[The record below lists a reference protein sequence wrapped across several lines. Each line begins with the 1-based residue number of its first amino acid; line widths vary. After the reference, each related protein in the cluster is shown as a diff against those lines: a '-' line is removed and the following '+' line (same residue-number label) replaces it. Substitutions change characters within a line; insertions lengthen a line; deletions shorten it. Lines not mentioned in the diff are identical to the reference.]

1 MCIRR
6 VVGFAS
12 ILIAIMVGVGSNLGN
27 IIDIPSILIV
37 FGCTN
42 GALLFSGRS
51 IIDAFI
57 PLFSRKSLR
66 SGDGEALSRASET
79 WTEAESYFVGSG
91 FVGFLIG
98 CVIILVNIDNP
109 AHIGPGMAI
118 AILTVLYGIFFKY
131 LICKPIAVYLE
142 MKSYEAY
149 SSAVGR
155 RSADNDIPDR
165 PVALPDT
172 QEETTE

>member
-1 MCIRR
+1 MCINR
-6 VVGFAS
+6 VVGFVF
-12 ILIAIMVGVGSNLGN
+12 ILVAIMGIGSNLGN
-27 IIDIPSILIV
+27 IIYIPSILIV
-37 FGCTN
+37 FGCTI

-51 IIDAFI
+51 ITDAFN

-66 SGDGEALSRASET
+66 SGDGEALRCASET

-98 CVIILVNIDNP
+98 CVIMLVNIDNP

-142 MKSYEAY
+142 MKEIEAY
-149 SSAVGR
+149 RATYK
-155 RSADNDIPDR
+155 DIPDR

>member
-66 SGDGEALSRASET
+66 SGDGEALRRASET
-79 WTEAESYFVGSG
+79 WHEAESYFVGSG
-91 FVGFLIG
+91 FVGFLTG
-98 CVIILVNIDNP
+98 CAIIANMEDT
-109 AHIGPGMAI
+109 AHIRPGMAI

-131 LICKPIAVYLE
+131 LICKPIAIYLG
-142 MKSYEAY
+142 MKSDEAY
-149 SSAVGR
+149 NVLQDGK
-155 RSADNDIPDR
+155 
-165 PVALPDT
+165 V
-172 QEETTE
+172 E